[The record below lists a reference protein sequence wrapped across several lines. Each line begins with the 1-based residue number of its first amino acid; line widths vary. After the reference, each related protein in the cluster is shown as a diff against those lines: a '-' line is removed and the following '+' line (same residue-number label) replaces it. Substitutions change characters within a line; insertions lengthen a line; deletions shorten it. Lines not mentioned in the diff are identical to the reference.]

1 MPRKLL
7 FEDLTQYAQS
17 NYNYDIQTRMHKP
30 TAIKISDM
38 IKGGAQHPNYTKAGT
53 VLPEPMNTYVY
64 DLGDMWL
71 KTENLIIK
79 MEQIANNPIVRDSK
93 ENNEQLL
100 EAMSKL
106 ARIKATISDIG
117 NLFDKILD

>member
-1 MPRKLL
+1 MRNFL

-17 NYNYDIQTRMHKP
+17 NYNYDIQSRIHKP
-30 TAIKISDM
+30 TSIRISDM
-38 IKGGAQHPNYTKAGT
+38 IKGGAQPPNYTTAGT

-79 MEQIANNPIVRDSK
+79 MEQVANNPIIQDTK
-93 ENNEQLL
+93 ENREALR

-106 ARIKATISDIG
+106 SRIKATISDIVD
-117 NLFDKILD
+117 LFDKMLD